1 MPNAATEIASII
13 DNAYLELNYQCKTP
27 QVSYSIADYVG
38 NIVLRGS
45 YDCIINNKL
54 DVQELARGVYML
66 CIIDGDSLIKTR
78 FMKN

>member
-1 MPNAATEIASII
+1 MTNATHEIASII
-13 DNAYLELNYQCKTP
+13 DNSFLELNYQCKTA

-54 DVQELARGVYML
+54 EVKDLSKGVYML
-66 CIIDGDSLIKTR
+66 CIIDGDSLTKVR